1 VNCAS
6 AEISQSASA
15 DADANAELADEFHTV
30 AYNVFVERPYDRN
43 FGSPQL
49 T

>member
-1 VNCAS
+1 MSVNCAS
-6 AEISQSASA
+6 AEISQS
-15 DADANAELADEFHTV
+15 ELADEFHTV